1 MLKDAENVDNM
12 YNNKGGLGKNG
23 KLFECE
29 LLKDAENVDDMGEG
43 KHGFFEN
50 GE

>member
-1 MLKDAENVDNM
+1 MNTS
-12 YNNKGGLGKNG
+12 KGGMGKNG
-23 KLFECE
+23 ELFECE

-43 KHGFFEN
+43 KRGFVVI